1 MVGKPFEEMDA
12 YRSKMIKVLVDL
24 ADAVRLVVRSDG
36 TDRLSIE
43 QLRTSLYAYNNW
55 IGENEA

>member
-1 MVGKPFEEMDA
+1 MTEPFEEMDA
-12 YRSKMIKVLVDL
+12 YRSKMITVLVDL
-24 ADAVRLVVRSDG
+24 ADAARLVVKSDG

-43 QLRTSLYAYNNW
+43 QLRTALYSYNNW

>member
-1 MVGKPFEEMDA
+1 MSIVDEYDNDIFAVFGK
-12 YRSKMIKVLVDL
+12 LVSAARD
-24 ADAVRLVVRSDG
+24 VVKSDG

-43 QLRTSLYAYNNW
+43 QLREALYAYNAW

>member
-1 MVGKPFEEMDA
+1 MFEEMDA
-12 YRSKMIKVLVDL
+12 LRGKMIDVLVEL
-24 ADAVRLVVRSDG
+24 ADAARAVVRSDG

-43 QLRTSLYAYNNW
+43 QLRIALYAYNAW

>member
-1 MVGKPFEEMDA
+1 MIEPFAEMDA
-12 YRSKMIKVLVDL
+12 YRSKMINVLVDL
-24 ADAVRLVVRSDG
+24 ADAARVVISSDG

-43 QLRTSLYAYNNW
+43 QLRTALYAYNTW

>member
-1 MVGKPFEEMDA
+1 MSEPFEEMDA
-12 YRSKMIKVLVDL
+12 YRSKMITVLVDL
-24 ADAVRLVVRSDG
+24 ADAARLVVKSDG

-43 QLRTSLYAYNNW
+43 QLRTALYAYNNW

>member
-1 MVGKPFEEMDA
+1 MAFEELDA
-12 YRSKMIKVLVDL
+12 YRNEMINVLVKL
-24 ADAVRLVVRSDG
+24 ADAARDVVRFDG

-43 QLRTSLYAYNNW
+43 QLREALYAYNAW

>member
-1 MVGKPFEEMDA
+1 MMPFEEMDA

-24 ADAVRLVVRSDG
+24 ADAARVVISSDG

-43 QLRTSLYAYNNW
+43 QLRAALYAYNAW

>member
-1 MVGKPFEEMDA
+1 MKPFEEMDA
-12 YRSKMIKVLVDL
+12 YRSEMINVFLKL
-24 ADAVRLVVRSDG
+24 AFAARDVVKSDG

-43 QLRTSLYAYNNW
+43 QLREALYAYNAW

>member
-1 MVGKPFEEMDA
+1 MSEPFEEMDEL
-12 YRSKMIKVLVDL
+12 RGKMIVVLVDL
-24 ADAVRLVVRSDG
+24 ADAARAVVRTDG

-43 QLRTSLYAYNNW
+43 QLRTALYAYNLW

>member
-1 MVGKPFEEMDA
+1 MCLLK
-12 YRSKMIKVLVDL
+12 L
-24 ADAVRLVVRSDG
+24 AFAARDVVRSDG

-43 QLRTSLYAYNNW
+43 QLREALYAYNAW